1 MADMTETLG
10 RAGLTLGEAL
20 AGEADLD
27 RLRAA
32 LVRETVIRQVMAD
45 SGEDRR
51 TVTDMLDA
59 MRSMADEAVLDLM
72 DGEPTT
78 LHAGLQRYVD
88 ELEKRDELQP
98 RDRVVDDLSTLLAYP
113 WPVATGG
120 PGQELEVERP
130 DDETVIVKVGGQLV
144 AGANHDDHGWAGMD
158 LLETTARNVHRAVIE
173 AAQRA

>member
-1 MADMTETLG
+1 VSAEEIRTGDVNWSVWIEG
-10 RAGLTLGEAL
+10 A
-20 AGEADLD
+20 ADLAAV
-27 RLRAA
+27 RAA
-32 LVRETVIRQVMAD
+32 LVRETVIREVMVQT
-45 SGEDRR
+45 GEDRR
-51 TVTDMLDA
+51 TVADMLDA
-59 MRSMADEAVLDLM
+59 TQSMGQEAVLDLM
-72 DGEPTT
+72 EGEPTT

-88 ELEKRDELQP
+88 ELEGRDELQP

-130 DDETVIVKVGGQLV
+130 DDETVIVKVGGRLV

>member
-1 MADMTETLG
+1 MAAEGFDLEGWLAQTTELETV
-10 RAGLTLGEAL
+10 
-20 AGEADLD
+20 
-27 RLRAA
+27 RAA

-45 SGEDRR
+45 SGEDRQ

-59 MRSMADEAVLDLM
+59 MRSMAQEAALDLVE
-72 DGEPTT
+72 GNATS
-78 LHAGLQRYVD
+78 LHAAVQRYVE
-88 ELEKRDELQP
+88 ELEGRDELQP

-120 PGQELEVERP
+120 PGQELEIDRP

-158 LLETTARNVHRAVIE
+158 LLETTARNVHRAMIE